1 MKNLTENQQQL
12 IDQLVAEFTQMN
24 ESKISSNNPLVEIF
38 EDFSSDKAKLNEN
51 RIKDKIIC
59 KALKDKILSDL
70 NQIASYFN
78 ELGYSDFVEP
88 IKGFDSGNP
97 NKCWLSI
104 KVFDRIR
111 NIHAD
116 VIIFGSIVS
125 DGIVIGE
132 FLGHKNH
139 RITYKIG
146 SEMWY
151 VSDINDII
159 KSQSFIIGCKKF
171 FNAVERFNNN
181 INS

>member
-12 IDQLVAEFTQMN
+12 IDQWVLEFTQMN
-24 ESKISSNNPLVEIF
+24 ESKISSNNPLSEIF

-51 RIKDKIIC
+51 RIKNKIIH
-59 KALKDKILSDL
+59 KSLKDKILSNL
-70 NQIASYFN
+70 NQIASYFD

-88 IKGFDSGNP
+88 IKGFDNESP
-97 NKCWLSI
+97 DKCWLSI

-116 VIIFGSIVS
+116 VIIFGTIVS
-125 DGIVIGE
+125 DAFIIGE
-132 FLGHKNH
+132 FLGYKNH

-146 SEMWY
+146 SESWY

-159 KSQSFIIGCKKF
+159 KSESFIIGCKRF
-171 FNAVERFNNN
+171 FNAVEKFNNN